1 MTKPELTA
9 DRLAFYIDAD
19 QRAKYEDKDRMEAM
33 APSLEDLLEAG
44 TRYVA

>member
-1 MTKPELTA
+1 MKHEINA

-19 QRAKYEDKDRMEAM
+19 KRAKYEDQDKMEAM

>member
-1 MTKPELTA
+1 MTKPEVTA

-19 QRAKYEDKDRMEAM
+19 KRTKYEDKDQLEEF
-33 APSLEDLLEAG
+33 APTLEDILEAG